1 MIIIIFG
8 PPGAGKGTQAAMIKD
23 KYGILHI
30 STGDMLRASVK
41 EGTEVGKLAKSFMDK
56 GELVPDDVMVEIIR
70 GRIAKPDAKN
80 GFMLD
85 GFPRTIPQAEALDR
99 MLRNNGLMIDAVIS
113 IEVNDREIIN
123 RISGRQAEENRED
136 DKVDVVKN
144 RLRVYRDQT
153 EPLKGYYRDKGILDE
168 VDGLGT
174 VDEVFERIDK
184 ILANLDKG
192 R

>member
-1 MIIIIFG
+1 MIVIIFG
-8 PPGAGKGTQAAMIKD
+8 PPGAGKGTQAAKIKD
-23 KYGILHI
+23 KYGVLHI

-41 EGTEVGKLAKSFMDK
+41 EGAEVGKLAKSFMDK
-56 GELVPDDVMVEIIR
+56 GELVPDDLMVEIIKE
-70 GRIAKPDAKN
+70 RIAKPDAKN

-99 MLRNNGLMIDAVIS
+99 MLHDNGLMIDAVIS
-113 IEVNDREIIN
+113 VEVNDAEIIN

-136 DKVDVVKN
+136 DRVDVVKN

-153 EPLKGYYRDKGILDE
+153 EPLKGYYRNKGILKE

-184 ILANLDKG
+184 ILANLD
-192 R
+192 RDR